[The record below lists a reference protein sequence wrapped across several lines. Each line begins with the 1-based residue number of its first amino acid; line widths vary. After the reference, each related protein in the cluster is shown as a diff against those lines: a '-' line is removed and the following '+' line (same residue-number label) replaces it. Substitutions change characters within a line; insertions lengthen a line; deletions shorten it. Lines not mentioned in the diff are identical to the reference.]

1 VIKPTEHK
9 DMNLASSRAN
19 PHERQIIW
27 DGLGLSSPFS
37 GIGYYGSRLY
47 EACVES
53 GRRLRVTTFGKD
65 VPPFVDANQL
75 LTIDPLKVAPFG
87 TRNFFAKA
95 GRLKPVFSSLCYHEI
110 KRHYPAVT
118 YHGLSNINLP
128 VFVKPRA
135 QDRFVITIHDIIP
148 LLKKDLSPL
157 SIQTRILLPRV
168 MGLANA
174 IIVPSYWTRKTLLD
188 VFGGAHESKIHIIP
202 NGTVTPAH
210 QLLERAAVANEVT
223 CDVLSV
229 ARGEAYK
236 RLELVLEIARAL
248 PTLSFNIVTDRAG
261 QVRLAD
267 PPKNVKIFC
276 AIKPAEL
283 AQMYQTSR
291 VFLHTSLF
299 EGWCL
304 PAADAVMARR
314 FVIYVKGTGI
324 DDVCAF
330 ASDRCLALEPEASLD
345 SWVEAVRSNVAQFQE
360 PSASAHKVTEL
371 PTWRSCA
378 EKTLKIYDSL
388 L

>member
-1 VIKPTEHK
+1 
-9 DMNLASSRAN
+9 MNLASSRAN

-37 GIGYYGSRLY
+37 GVGYYGSRLY
-47 EACVES
+47 EACVGS
-53 GRRLRVTTFGKD
+53 GRRPRVTAFDKD
-65 VPPFVDANQL
+65 APPFVDANQL
-75 LTIDPLKVAPFG
+75 LTIDPLKAAPFG

-95 GRLKPVFSSLCYHEI
+95 GRFKPVFSSLSYHEI
-110 KRHYPAVT
+110 TRHYPAVT

-148 LLKKDLSPL
+148 LLKKDISPL

-168 MGLANA
+168 MRLAHA

-188 VFGGAHESKIHIIP
+188 VFGDTHESKIHIIP
-202 NGTVTPAH
+202 NGTATPAH
-210 QLLERAAVANEVT
+210 QLPRYEALANDVT
-223 CDVLSV
+223 YDVLSV

-248 PTLSFNIVTDRAG
+248 PSLSFNIVTDRAG
-261 QVRLAD
+261 QIRLAGA
-267 PPKNVKIFC
+267 PENVKIFC
-276 AIKPAEL
+276 AIKSAEL
-283 AQMYQTSR
+283 AQMYQNSK

-324 DDVCAF
+324 DDVCEF
-330 ASDRCLALEPEASLD
+330 ASERCLALEPEASLD
-345 SWVEAVRSNVAQFQE
+345 SWVEAVRSIVAQFQE

-371 PTWRSCA
+371 PTWQSCA

>member
-1 VIKPTEHK
+1 
-9 DMNLASSRAN
+9 MNLASSRAN

-37 GIGYYGSRLY
+37 GVGYYGSRLY
-47 EACVES
+47 EACVGA
-53 GRRLRVTTFGKD
+53 GRSLRVTAFGKD
-65 VPPFVDANQL
+65 VPPFVGVNQV
-75 LTIDPLKVAPFG
+75 LTVDPLKAAPFG

-95 GRLKPVFSSLCYHEI
+95 GRLKPVFSSLSYHEI
-110 KRHYPAVT
+110 KQHYPAVT

-148 LLKKDLSPL
+148 LLNKDLSPL
-157 SIQTRILLPRV
+157 SIQTRILVPRV
-168 MGLANA
+168 MGLAHA
-174 IIVPSYWTRKTLLD
+174 IIVPSHWTRKTLLD
-188 VFGGAHESKIHIIP
+188 VFGNSHESKIHIIP
-202 NGTVTPAH
+202 NGTSTPAH
-210 QLLERAAVANEVT
+210 QLPERAALANELT

-248 PTLSFNIVTDRAG
+248 PSLSFNIVTDRAG
-261 QVRLAD
+261 QTRLGGAPD
-267 PPKNVKIFC
+267 NVKIFC
-276 AIKPAEL
+276 AITAAEL
-283 AQMYQTSR
+283 AQMYQSSK

-314 FVIYVKGTGI
+314 FVVYVKGTGI

-330 ASDRCLALEPEASLD
+330 ASERCLALEPEASLD
-345 SWVEAVRSNVAQFQE
+345 SWVEAVRSMVAQFKE

-371 PTWRSCA
+371 PTWQSCA

>member
-1 VIKPTEHK
+1 
-9 DMNLASSRAN
+9 MNLASSRAN

-37 GIGYYGSRLY
+37 GVGYYASRLY
-47 EACVES
+47 EACVGS
-53 GRRLRVTTFGKD
+53 GRSLRVTAFGKD
-65 VPPFVDANQL
+65 VPPFVEVNQV
-75 LTIDPLKVAPFG
+75 LTVDPLKAAPFG

-95 GRLKPVFSSLCYHEI
+95 GRLKPVFSSLSYHEI
-110 KRHYPAVT
+110 KRHYPAVI

-148 LLKKDLSPL
+148 LLTNDFSPL

-168 MGLANA
+168 MELAHA

-188 VFGGAHESKIHIIP
+188 VFGDAHESKIHIIP
-202 NGTVTPAH
+202 NGTLATRQPLA
-210 QLLERAAVANEVT
+210 ERATLANEVN

-236 RLELVLEIARAL
+236 RLELVLEIAKAL
-248 PTLSFNIVTDRAG
+248 PSLTFNIVTDRAG

-267 PPKNVKIFC
+267 APDNVKIFC

-283 AQMYQTSR
+283 AQMHQKSK

-314 FVIYVKGTGI
+314 GVVYVKGTGI
-324 DDVCAF
+324 DDVCGF
-330 ASDRCLALEPEASLD
+330 ASERCLALEPETSLD
-345 SWVEAVRSNVAQFQE
+345 SWVEAVRSIVVQFQE
-360 PSASAHKVTEL
+360 PSASEHKAIEL
-371 PTWRSCA
+371 PTWQSCA